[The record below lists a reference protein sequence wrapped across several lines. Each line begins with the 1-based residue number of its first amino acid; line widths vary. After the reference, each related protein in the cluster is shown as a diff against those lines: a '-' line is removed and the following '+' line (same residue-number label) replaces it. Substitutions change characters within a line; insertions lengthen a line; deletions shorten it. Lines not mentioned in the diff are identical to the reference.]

1 MYITAMVCD
10 YRLAEEVYK
19 AGVSFCMHK
28 GGCSFNMLTGKSY
41 LKSMNH
47 CRTVWPLFMDDI
59 SMGGRSG
66 QITNMFK
73 KKQFSFTS
81 NHCDMQYTKSK
92 HP

>member
-1 MYITAMVCD
+1 MYFTAMVCD

-59 SMGGRSG
+59 F
-66 QITNMFK
+66 I
-73 KKQFSFTS
+73 
-81 NHCDMQYTKSK
+81 HIKSLRYAVNIQNPNTLEFLK
-92 HP
+92 IIHKWSSH